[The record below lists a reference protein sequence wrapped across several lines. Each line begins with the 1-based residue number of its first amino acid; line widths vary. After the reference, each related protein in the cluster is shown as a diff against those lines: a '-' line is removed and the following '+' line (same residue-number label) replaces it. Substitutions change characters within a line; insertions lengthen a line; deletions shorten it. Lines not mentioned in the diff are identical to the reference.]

1 MRIAITGIS
10 GRLGGLLAR
19 HLHREHTV
27 VGIDRRPFVGAPRDV
42 EMHRI
47 DIRRKRCEEIFRSG
61 RFDAVVHLNLMH
73 DPRASSRDHYTFNI
87 QGTDRV
93 MQYCV
98 RHSIPKFVLLSSANV
113 YGPRPDNDQFLGE
126 DTPLMGAERF
136 GLIGD
141 LVAVD
146 MLAQSF
152 FWKHP
157 QVKTVIL
164 RPVHIVGAVHNAPS
178 NYLRLE
184 KPPRL
189 LGFDPMVQIVHE
201 EDVVRALA
209 RACEPE
215 AEGIFNVPG
224 CEAAPLT
231 TLLRMAGGQV
241 VDFPHFIAQPVL
253 EGLFRWRLTSFPS
266 PEIDHLRYVCMVD
279 GARARDSL
287 GYRPRYD
294 LDATMDHLRMTRLL
308 EAS

>member
-19 HLHREHTV
+19 HLHRRHTV
-27 VGIDRRPFVGAPRDV
+27 VGIDRRPFRGAPRDV

-47 DIRRKRCEEIFRSG
+47 DIRRKRCEEVFRAG

-87 QGTDRV
+87 QGTDKV

-98 RHSIPKFVLLSSANV
+98 RHGIPKFVLLSSANV
-113 YGPRPDNDQFLGE
+113 YGPRPDNDQFLSE

-141 LVAVD
+141 LVGVD

-157 QVKTVIL
+157 GVKTVIL

-184 KPPRL
+184 HPPRL
-189 LGFDPMVQIVHE
+189 LGFDPMVQVVHE
-201 EDVVRALA
+201 EDVVRAIELA
-209 RACEPE
+209 CQPE

-224 CEAAPLT
+224 CEAAALS
-231 TLLRMAGGQV
+231 TLLRMAGGKV
-241 VDFPHFIAQPVL
+241 VDFPHFLAQPVL
-253 EGLFRWRLTSFPS
+253 ESLWRWRLSSFPG

-279 GARARDSL
+279 GTRAHDTL
-287 GYRPRYD
+287 GYTPRYD
-294 LDATMDHLRMTRLL
+294 LDATMAHLRMTRLL
-308 EAS
+308 QG